1 MNVMEDRT
9 VNIIMISK
17 RYYWTEE
24 FDGIADYMS
33 RECCVKKNIYTPEM
47 IEEIIKHAFLDYI
60 RCAHASRVITLMN
73 NFFDPLFKD
82 KGDGHR
88 MMRAFGLAQVAEH
101 NDATGTWHYIDGFH
115 HTEYMDILETERTLD
130 SHTGK
135 YRKST
140 SYERRKKKIQLN
152 KED

>member
-24 FDGIADYMS
+24 FDGIAKYMS
-33 RECCVKKNIYTPEM
+33 RECGVKKDTYTTEM
-47 IEEIIKHAFLDYI
+47 IEGIIKNAFLDYI
-60 RCAHASRVITLMN
+60 RCAHTSRVIALIN
-73 NFFDPLFKD
+73 NFLDPLFKD

-88 MMRAFGLAQVAEH
+88 MMHAFGLAQIAEH
-101 NDATGTWHYIDGFH
+101 SNTDDTWYYIDGFH
-115 HTEYMDILETERTLD
+115 HTEYMDVLEVERTLD
-130 SHTGK
+130 GHTGR

-140 SYERRKKKIQLN
+140 SYERKKKKAQLD
-152 KED
+152 KE